1 MVKRKIISYNQ
12 QLTGL
17 AKELRRKSPLSEVI
31 LWNHIKSRKML
42 EIKFQRQ
49 RVIGKYIVDFYSKEL
64 KLAIEIDGNSHDER
78 IKEDQKRE
86 EELKKMGIS
95 VYRINDIDVKKSID
109 GVLDGLR
116 CYLVGFGTK
125 TQDNTVNDF
134 T

>member
-17 AKELRRKSPLSEVI
+17 AKELRRKSTLSEVI

-116 CYLVGFGTK
+116 CYLVGLLEGQKFE
-125 TQDNTVNDF
+125 
-134 T
+134 

>member
-17 AKELRRKSPLSEVI
+17 AKELRRKSTLSEVI
-31 LWNHIKSRKML
+31 LWNHIKSRKIL

-116 CYLVGFGTK
+116 CYLVGLLEGQKFE
-125 TQDNTVNDF
+125 
-134 T
+134 

>member
-17 AKELRRKSPLSEVI
+17 AKELRRKSTLSEVI
-31 LWNHIKSRKML
+31 LWNHIKSRKIL

-64 KLAIEIDGNSHDER
+64 KLAIEIDGTSHDER

-116 CYLVGFGTK
+116 CYLVGLLEGQKFE
-125 TQDNTVNDF
+125 
-134 T
+134 

>member
-17 AKELRRKSPLSEVI
+17 GKELRRKSTLSEVI
-31 LWNHIKSRKML
+31 LWNHIKSRKIL

-49 RVIGKYIVDFYSKEL
+49 RVIGKYIVAFYSKEL

-116 CYLVGFGTK
+116 CYLVGLLEGQKFE
-125 TQDNTVNDF
+125 
-134 T
+134 